1 MKKIL
6 FITLFALPF
15 LAFSQEISGTAWKIH
30 EGDGDRKVIFFEED
44 DTFTYLQVVSHS
56 GNEGIVFGDDDE
68 TWELHGNKL
77 EGYKL
82 VVLFNDGYKIMTG
95 TFNRTGDYMSGTF
108 MNIDGYSGTWSGEL
122 IKF

>member
-30 EGDGDRKVIFFEED
+30 EDDGDRKVIFFEADE
-44 DTFTYLQVVSHS
+44 TFTYLQAVSKS
-56 GNEGIVFGDDDE
+56 GNAGVVFGDDDE
-68 TWELHGNKL
+68 IWGLHGNKL

-95 TFNRTGDYMSGTF
+95 TLNRTGDYMSGTV
-108 MNIDGYSGTWSGEL
+108 MNKDGYSGTWFGEL